1 MADDRLRALFDVLD
15 VEATEDR
22 LRAALDAET
31 TDTGRAEV
39 LTQLARVAFWRDR
52 PTRRRG
58 C

>member
-1 MADDRLRALFDVLD
+1 MGDDRLRALFDVLD

-22 LRAALDAET
+22 WAALDAET
-31 TDTGRAEV
+31 TDPGRAEV
-39 LTQLARVAFWRDR
+39 LTQFARVAFWRDR